1 MGDADRIGKLQFTL
15 IRKAGSHQVLRRVSG
30 CVSRG
35 TVHLRAVLS
44 RESAAAVTGISA
56 VRINNNLPSS
66 QAAVAVGAADHE
78 TPCGIDKEFRIL
90 IHHLRRKHLV
100 ENIFLNI
107 RVNLLL
113 GHRII
118 MLRRQNNGVQPA
130 GLSVFIILHRYL
142 RLPVRA
148 QITKRA
154 VFTDLGQPP
163 RQLMGKGDG
172 IRHKLR
178 RFVGGVSEHHSLVAG
193 ADRVQ
198 FVLCHRILPRLQRL
212 IDAHGNIRRLLVDRD
227 DHAAGIT
234 VKAIFCPVITD
245 FPYRLPNDLL
255 NIHIRAGGDFSHNH
269 YQARRRAGLAGNPT
283 HGILLHQRV

>member
-1 MGDADRIGKLQFTL
+1 M
-15 IRKAGSHQVLRRVSG
+15 
-30 CVSRG
+30 
-35 TVHLRAVLS
+35 
-44 RESAAAVTGISA
+44 
-56 VRINNNLPSS
+56 
-66 QAAVAVGAADHE
+66 GAADHE

-142 RLPVRA
+142 RLSVRT
-148 QITKRA
+148 QIAERA
-154 VFTDLGQPP
+154 VFANLGQPS

-178 RFVGGVSEHHSLVAG
+178 RFVGGIAEHHSLVAG

-198 FVLCHRILPRLQRL
+198 LVLCHRVLPRLQRL

-234 VKAIFCPVITD
+234 VKAIFCPVITNLSD
-245 FPYRLPNDLL
+245 GLSHYLL
-255 NIHIRAGGDFSHNH
+255 NIHISMSSNLTHNH
-269 YQARRRAGLAGNPT
+269 NKSGGTASLAGNSA
-283 HGILLHQRV
+283 HRILL